1 MSAVGAKPVVALGVA
16 NGIGTITLQ
25 RPPANAYDAQFLRE
39 LSDAVR
45 AVRDDDAV
53 RVAVIRSG
61 TPKFFCSGADIST
74 LQGASREG
82 FANFVLLAHETVDM
96 IGRTPKLFIAA
107 IEGHCIGGG
116 LELALACDFRFASE
130 GTYKLGLAEVKLGL
144 SPGMGGT
151 QRLPRLIGKSA
162 ALQMMVAGESISPG
176 DAHELGI
183 IDDVFAEDDF
193 DAQTNA
199 YARKLANGATLAQGH
214 IKLAVN
220 EGLDG
225 SLNEGLAIERAHQS
239 QLFASADVVEG
250 LAAFGEKRAPRFAG
264 R

>member
-1 MSAVGAKPVVALGVA
+1 VSAVGAPSVVALSVER
-16 NGIGTITLQ
+16 GIGTITMQ
-25 RPPANAYDAQFLRE
+25 RPPANAYDAPFLRE
-39 LSDAVR
+39 LGDAVR
-45 AVRDDDAV
+45 AVRDDDTV
-53 RVAVIRSG
+53 RVVVIRSG

-74 LQGASREG
+74 LRGASKAS

-96 IGRTPKLFIAA
+96 IARTPKLFIAA

-116 LELALACDFRFASE
+116 LELALACDFRVAAE
-130 GTYKLGLAEVKLGL
+130 GEYKLGLAEVKLGL

-162 ALQMMVAGESISPG
+162 ALQLMVTGDLVSPG
-176 DAHELGI
+176 EAHELGI
-183 IDDVFAEDDF
+183 VDQLVAGDDF
-193 DAQTNA
+193 AAEANA
-199 YARKLANGATLAQGH
+199 YARKFVNGATLAQGH

-225 SLNEGLAIERAHQS
+225 SLDQGLAIERAHQS
-239 QLFASADVVEG
+239 QLFTSADLVEG
-250 LAAFGEKRAPRFAG
+250 LAAFGEKRPPRFAG